1 MSRRPLKVLRE
12 DFQTRLAQ
20 ADLAVVFLREGE
32 EGAIRVAERVLEAW
46 KAAGRISGWKD
57 LKILTGETVWVHLH
71 LSGITQYIVMCNIP
85 HLTAENAAAMEVMW
99 A

>member
-1 MSRRPLKVLRE
+1 MSRRPLTALRE
-12 DFQTRLAQ
+12 DFQVLLAR
-20 ADLAVVFLREGE
+20 ADLASIFLRYGE
-32 EGAIRVAERVLEAW
+32 EEAIRVAGSVLDSW
-46 KAAGRISGWKD
+46 RAAGRITGWKD

-85 HLTAENAAAMEVMW
+85 HLTRENAAAMEVMW